1 MAYYKKIITDSNGE
15 TLTFSAPTIAECD
28 AWKAEILK
36 SHDIVSESLDDI
48 TAEFEKSEKIRKLR
62 VKKQFAQE
70 VIDEINFLIDD
81 LPTESRLALAQR
93 ADIQQVLFYLNQGS
107 IVDSKTLVQNLSI
120 DAHLTETIKGLI
132 LSALQSKIDLFAN
145 I

>member
-1 MAYYKKIITDSNGE
+1 MAYYKRTIVNSNGE
-15 TLTFSAPTIAECD
+15 TLSFSAPTIAECD
-28 AWKAEILK
+28 AWKVEILK
-36 SHDIVSESLDDI
+36 SHDIISESLDDI

-132 LSALQSKIDLFAN
+132 LSALQSKIDLFEN